1 MTRFWRWA
9 IAVAAMC
16 VCAALTGWS
25 WRWAT
30 RPAMLSQAVGPPGFD
45 DAQLAEA
52 FSRLLAADKSPVRLS
67 IVHTG
72 GPTTRSGAMEFTDL
86 NGRLIGIIGP
96 PEANSALLDTLRRQ
110 YRTSLQTVDLQQSAG
125 GVAAALRDQK
135 VSALL
140 FVVPI
145 VRSSKVADAWH
156 AVRKA
161 SGMSFRFIPIEEAEA
176 IATSAPAYEE
186 GEISSG
192 QFGGSPLLPPE
203 DVTTLEVATDLIA
216 DRNVPAEQ
224 ITQLTRSLFED
235 RQKMVAE
242 SALASFVKAA
252 STDKDA
258 AIPVHPGA
266 KVYYDG
272 EEQTFV
278 EKYGDW
284 VYIGPIIFGALASAA
299 MAVLRFLGIS
309 GIMREPPLLAKV
321 PEVIQAIDNAGSAE
335 ELDSIRSRINAAV
348 ERVSMD
354 AVEGRG
360 SEQNMGAIAIA
371 VAHLDRLLRDRY
383 NQLTG
388 SQKAPVQWTMTGSH
402 SSPARAKA
410 GSIVFHSAAAGEE
423 AWISPAGAL
432 TSVSCAGS
440 LGRAPG
446 RNRSRIPWNIT

>member
-1 MTRFWRWA
+1 MTRFWRWVVV
-9 IAVAAMC
+9 VAALC

-25 WRWAT
+25 WRWAN
-30 RPAMLSQAVGPPGFD
+30 RPAVLSLAVGPPGFD

-52 FSRLLAADKSPVRLS
+52 FSRLLAADKSSVRLS
-67 IVHTG
+67 IVHTS
-72 GPTTRSGAMEFTDL
+72 GPLESVAKLTRGEVQLAITRTDVKVGDAARAVARLHSDPVVILATTQSGATKFTDL
-86 NGRLIGIIGP
+86 NGRAVGVIGP
-96 PEANSALLDTLRRQ
+96 PEANNALLEVLRRQ
-110 YRTSLQTVDLQQSAG
+110 YRATFRTVDVPPSTSSI
-125 GVAAALRDQK
+125 AAALREQK
-135 VSALL
+135 LGALL
-140 FVVPI
+140 FVVP
-145 VRSSKVADAWH
+145 VARSSKVADTWH

-161 SGMSFRFIPIEEAEA
+161 SGMSFRFLPIEEAEA
-176 IATSAPAYEE
+176 IAASAPAYEE

-235 RQKMVAE
+235 RQKMVAD
-242 SALASFVKAA
+242 SALVSFVKAA

-258 AIPVHPGA
+258 AISVHPGA

-299 MAVLRFLGIS
+299 MALLRFLGIS
-309 GIMREPPLLAKV
+309 GLVREPPLLAKV
-321 PEVIQAIDNAGSAE
+321 PEVIQAIDSARSTE
-335 ELDSIRSRINAAV
+335 ELESIRSRINAAV
-348 ERVSMD
+348 ERISMD

-383 NQLTG
+383 SQLTG
-388 SQKAPVQWTMTGSH
+388 PQNT
-402 SSPARAKA
+402 
-410 GSIVFHSAAAGEE
+410 AAQ
-423 AWISPAGAL
+423 
-432 TSVSCAGS
+432 
-440 LGRAPG
+440 
-446 RNRSRIPWNIT
+446 

>member
-1 MTRFWRWA
+1 MPGTPSEKQAACRF
-9 IAVAAMC
+9 
-16 VCAALTGWS
+16 
-25 WRWAT
+25 
-30 RPAMLSQAVGPPGFD
+30 F
-45 DAQLAEA
+45 
-52 FSRLLAADKSPVRLS
+52 
-67 IVHTG
+67 
-72 GPTTRSGAMEFTDL
+72 
-86 NGRLIGIIGP
+86 
-96 PEANSALLDTLRRQ
+96 
-110 YRTSLQTVDLQQSAG
+110 
-125 GVAAALRDQK
+125 
-135 VSALL
+135 
-140 FVVPI
+140 
-145 VRSSKVADAWH
+145 
-156 AVRKA
+156 
-161 SGMSFRFIPIEEAEA
+161 PIEEAEA
-176 IATSAPAYEE
+176 IAASAPAYEE

-284 VYIGPIIFGALASAA
+284 VYIGPIIFGALASVA

-309 GIMREPPLLAKV
+309 RIMREPPLLAKV

-335 ELDSIRSRINAAV
+335 ALDSIRSRINAAV

-371 VAHLDRLLRDRY
+371 V
-383 NQLTG
+383 LTWIASYVIATIN
-388 SQKAPVQWTMTGSH
+388 SQARRRRPVQWTMRGRIALLRVRRPAPSSFIPPRPAQKHGFLLLACSRPCHARVLWAVRLAATAREYLGTSRRAAVLRKSRRRTPGSCPRTPVCRPH
-402 SSPARAKA
+402 AARVRRRRLQLPADR
-410 GSIVFHSAAAGEE
+410 
-423 AWISPAGAL
+423 
-432 TSVSCAGS
+432 
-440 LGRAPG
+440 GRG
-446 RNRSRIPWNIT
+446 